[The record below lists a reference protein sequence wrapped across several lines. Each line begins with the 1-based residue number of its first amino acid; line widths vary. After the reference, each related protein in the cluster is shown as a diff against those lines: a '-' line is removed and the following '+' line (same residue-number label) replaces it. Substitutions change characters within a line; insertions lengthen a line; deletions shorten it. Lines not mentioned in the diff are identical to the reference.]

1 MEEKTILND
10 LLISKV
16 RVKILELFLSNPD
29 HTYHVREIVR
39 RVSEEINAVRREL
52 ARLEKTNLL
61 GSEWRANRRLY
72 FAKKDFL
79 FYPELLSII
88 NKTTGLGG
96 EIIDNK
102 NKLGK
107 VKYAMLSGSFVRGKP
122 YNQLDVDLFL
132 VGTIVLPELGNLVK
146 TEEQRRDREIN
157 FTPMTEEEF
166 TFRKHRRDP
175 FLMNIISKPRVM
187 LLGDED
193 EMTRL

>member
-1 MEEKTILND
+1 MLND

-29 HTYHVREIVR
+29 QSYHVREIVR

-52 ARLEKTNLL
+52 ARLEKINFLV
-61 GSEWRANRRLY
+61 SEWRANRRLY
-72 FAKKDFL
+72 SAKKDFL

-88 NKTTGLGG
+88 NKTSGLGG
-96 EIIDNK
+96 AILENK

-122 YNQLDVDLFL
+122 FNQIDVDLIV
-132 VGTIVLPELGNLVK
+132 VGTIVLPELGTLVRA
-146 TEEQRRDREIN
+146 EETRRDREIN

-166 TFRKHRRDP
+166 NFRKHRRDP
-175 FLMNIISKPRVM
+175 FLMNILSKPRVM
-187 LLGDED
+187 LIGDEE
-193 EMTRL
+193 EMVKL